1 MLKHLVYVGG
11 VALPEPSSYESNTA
25 TIVDS
30 ARNLDGYVVGAV
42 IRSNVAKVSLMWRF
56 LRPEQWANILALFNA
71 SFYNNVEFFDQATGA
86 WVTKRMYVGDRS
98 ASMFRRNPDITHI
111 SDPLQDYP
119 VVGWKDCK
127 LALVEV

>member
-42 IRSNVAKVSLMWRF
+42 IRSNVAKVSLMWRY

-71 SFYNNVEFFDQATGA
+71 SFYNNVEFYDQATGD

-98 ASMFRRNPDITHI
+98 ASMFRRNPDITHLT
-111 SDPLQDYP
+111 DPLQDYP

>member
-71 SFYNNVEFFDQATGA
+71 SFYNNVEFFDQATGT

-98 ASMFRRNPDITHI
+98 ASMFRRNPDITHRT
-111 SDPLQDYP
+111 DPLQDYP

>member
-1 MLKHLVYVGG
+1 MLKHLIYVGG

-71 SFYNNVEFFDQATGA
+71 SFYNNVEFFDQATGT